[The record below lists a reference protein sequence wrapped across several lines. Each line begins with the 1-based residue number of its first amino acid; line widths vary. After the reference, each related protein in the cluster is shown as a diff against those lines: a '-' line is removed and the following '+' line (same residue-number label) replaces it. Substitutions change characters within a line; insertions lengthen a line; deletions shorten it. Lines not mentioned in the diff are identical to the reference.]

1 VQTAAE
7 LINDPACQAYLREL
21 AADIAAHG
29 GIEGRD
35 MAQVIKEAH
44 DRRQAFLAEMWE
56 GQTERAKLA
65 KAELCSVIYNR
76 IRASNGPCGG

>member
-56 GQTERAKLA
+56 GQTE
-65 KAELCSVIYNR
+65 LCSVIYNR